1 MANIVIA
8 PLYWQADIN
17 ATFALAKRL
26 RELGHRVL
34 YACIPDTEERIR
46 AQGFDFVPLFS
57 TVFPPGTLA
66 AQYADEAA
74 GKYLGAAGI
83 NARVEAM
90 CELSRNGELA
100 TATGNFHPDLFL
112 VSNHLPWTGIEAWKT
127 GLPVVMFN
135 SLIVSTPD
143 SLAPPVNSHTIPGS
157 GVATRIKVLWE
168 WRKLT
173 LRRKLLEGISGLS
186 KTAAYIK
193 KLAISAGYPVKD
205 IDFDALPWP
214 RLPLP
219 ELVFFPACFDFRRA
233 APIKD
238 AFYVEPSVDE
248 DRKDKDFPWEKL
260 DSRPLVYCSLG
271 SLVTFKYLASSR
283 RFFEAFL
290 EAMEQRSDLQAV
302 VAIGN
307 YLKPDEFRCP
317 ENVILTDDAPQ
328 VALLKRASV
337 MVGHAGSG
345 CIRESIYYGVP
356 MLLLPSTFDGP
367 GNAARAVYHGLALR
381 ADFQKISAQELK
393 ESIGKLLAEPSY
405 SEAARQMSRKFV
417 ELQKQ
422 GPSVAIIEGVLAGRS
437 NLHQCA

>member
-1 MANIVIA
+1 MANIVMA
-8 PLYWQADIN
+8 PLYWHADIN

-26 RELGHRVL
+26 RERGHQVL

-46 AQGFDFVPLFS
+46 AQDFDFVPLFS
-57 TVFPPGTLA
+57 GVFSLGTLA

-90 CELSRNGELA
+90 CERSRNGELA
-100 TATGNFHPDLFL
+100 SATGNFHPDLFL

-127 GLPVVMFN
+127 GLPVIMFN

-143 SLAPPVNSHTIPGS
+143 SLAPPLNSHTIPGS

-168 WRKLT
+168 WRKLM
-173 LRRKLLEGISGLS
+173 LRRKLVEGISGLS
-186 KTAAYIK
+186 KTAMYLK
-193 KLAISAGYPVKD
+193 KLAISVGYPVRD

-214 RLPLP
+214 RLPLR

-233 APIKD
+233 APVKG
-238 AFYVEPSVDE
+238 AFYVEPSIDTE
-248 DRKDKDFPWEKL
+248 RKDKDFPWEKL
-260 DSRPLVYCSLG
+260 DGRPLVYCSLG
-271 SLVTFKYLASSR
+271 SIVTFKYLASSR
-283 RFFEAFL
+283 RFFQAL
-290 EAMEQRSDLQAV
+290 LDAMEQRPDLQAA

-317 ENVILTDDAPQ
+317 KNVILTDDAPQ

-345 CIRESIYYGVP
+345 CIRESIYCGVP
-356 MLLLPSTFDGP
+356 MLLLPITFDAP
-367 GNAARAVYHGLALR
+367 GNAARAIYHGMALR
-381 ADFQKISAQELK
+381 ADFQKVSAQELK
-393 ESIGKLLAEPSY
+393 NSIDKLLAEPSY
-405 SEAARQMSRKFV
+405 SEAARKMSRKFV
-417 ELQKQ
+417 ELQQ
-422 GPSVAIIEGVLAGRS
+422 QAPSIPVIESALAGRS
-437 NLHQCA
+437 NFHQCA

>member
-17 ATFALAKRL
+17 ATFAPAKKL
-26 RELGHRVL
+26 RERGHGVL

-57 TVFPPGTLA
+57 SIFPVGTLA

-74 GKYLGAAGI
+74 GKHLGAAGI

-112 VSNHLPWTGIEAWKT
+112 VSNHLPWTGIEAWKSRP
-127 GLPVVMFN
+127 PVIMFN

-157 GVATRIKVLWE
+157 GIATRIKVLWE
-168 WRKLT
+168 WRKLM

-186 KTAAYIK
+186 KTFAYIK
-193 KLAISAGYPVKD
+193 KLAISLGHPVND

-233 APIKD
+233 TPVKG
-238 AFYVEPSVDE
+238 AFYVEPSVDT
-248 DRKDKDFPWEKL
+248 DRKDKGFPWEKL
-260 DSRPLVYCSLG
+260 DGRPLVYCSLG

-283 RFFEAFL
+283 RFFQAL
-290 EAMEQRSDLQAV
+290 LDAMEQRPDLQAA
-302 VAIGN
+302 VAIGD

-367 GNAARAVYHGLALR
+367 GNAARAVYHGMALK
-381 ADFQKISAQELK
+381 ADFQKVSAQELK
-393 ESIGKLLAEPSY
+393 DSISKLLAEPSY
-405 SEAARQMSRKFV
+405 SQAARKMSQEFV

-422 GPSVAIIEGVLAGRS
+422 APSVAIIEDALAGRL

>member
-8 PLYWQADIN
+8 PLYWHSDIN
-17 ATFALAKRL
+17 ASFALAKRL
-26 RELGHRVL
+26 RERGHRVL

-57 TVFPPGTLA
+57 TVFSPGALA

-83 NARVEAM
+83 NARVQAM
-90 CELSRNGELA
+90 CELSRNGELVTA
-100 TATGNFHPDLFL
+100 TANFHPDLFL

-127 GLPVVMFN
+127 RLPVIMFN
-135 SLIVSTPD
+135 SLILSTPD

-157 GVATRIKVLWE
+157 GLATRIKVLWE
-168 WRKLT
+168 WRKLM

-186 KTAAYIK
+186 KTAMYLK
-193 KLAISAGYPVKD
+193 KLAISVGYPVSG

-219 ELVFFPACFDFRRA
+219 ELVSFPACFDFPRA
-233 APIKD
+233 TPVKG
-238 AFYVEPSVDE
+238 AFYVEPFVDTE
-248 DRKDKDFPWEKL
+248 RKGKGFPWEKL
-260 DSRPLVYCSLG
+260 DGRPLVYCSLG
-271 SLVTFKYLASSR
+271 TLVTFKHLASSR
-283 RFFEAFL
+283 RFFQAL
-290 EAMEQRSDLQAV
+290 LDAMEQRPDLQAA

-345 CIRESIYYGVP
+345 CIRESIYCGVP
-356 MLLLPSTFDGP
+356 MLLLPITFDGP
-367 GNAARAVYHGLALR
+367 GNTARAIYHGMALK
-381 ADFQKISAQELK
+381 ADFQKVSVQELK
-393 ESIGKLLAEPSY
+393 DSISKLLGEPSY

-422 GPSVAIIEGVLAGRS
+422 APSIAIIESVRRA
-437 NLHQCA
+437 